1 MWVER
6 AQVVEYWLR
15 YAIFLFATISVILLH
30 FTPRTKNIFKIK
42 VKEGGEEA
50 GEKGREPSDKVETDD
65 KADGQTTHDSNQKVK

>member
-1 MWVER
+1 MAEIR
-6 AQVVEYWLR
+6 H
-15 YAIFLFATISVILLH
+15 FLVCHFAAS
-30 FTPRTKNIFKIK
+30 TPRTKNIFKIK